1 MEGLAG
7 RIGLPN
13 ADIEKGMEDEHLR
26 MPNRFRLWG
35 LGLGL
40 GFTVY

>member
-13 ADIEKGMEDEHLR
+13 ADIEKGMEDEHIR
-26 MPNRFRLWG
+26 MPNRFR
-35 LGLGL
+35 
-40 GFTVY
+40 V